1 MMSETAFT
9 VVVWTIWL
17 SEVVFGALVVYWF
30 VTQGLADDSQ
40 TTLSGVAPL
49 EERSETLRSLAMW
62 AVFFVVLLVGIVL
75 AS

>member
-9 VVVWTIWL
+9 VLIAVIWL

-30 VTQGLADDSQ
+30 VTQGLDDEEATVS
-40 TTLSGVAPL
+40 TVKPL
-49 EERSETLRSLAMW
+49 EDRSYTMRSLALW
-62 AVFFVVLLVGIVL
+62 AGFFAVLLVGILL